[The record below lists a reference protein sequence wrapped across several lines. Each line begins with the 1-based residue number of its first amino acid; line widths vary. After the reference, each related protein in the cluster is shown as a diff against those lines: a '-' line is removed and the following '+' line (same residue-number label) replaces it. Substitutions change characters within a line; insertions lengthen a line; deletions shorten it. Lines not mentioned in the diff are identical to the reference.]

1 LQVRPPLGVLRDFID
16 AEEAYPG
23 TIDLK
28 KFGVR
33 PFIDA
38 ARIFALANE
47 VSATNTADR
56 LRQAMR
62 KMRVGDDEISAYIDS
77 FHFVQLLRLRSTEA
91 VNAAGGDSAPA
102 STAATTQTTAH
113 MANRIRIDELNDLD
127 RRILKEA
134 LRQAR
139 KLQARLEMD
148 FQA

>member
-1 LQVRPPLGVLRDFID
+1 V
-16 AEEAYPG
+16 YPG

-28 KFGVR
+28 KFGTR

-38 ARIFALANE
+38 ARLFALANQ

-77 FHFVQLLRLRSTEA
+77 FHFVQLLRLRNNQRTTDMDHADRGDFVAAQAELDNQS
-91 VNAAGGDSAPA
+91 NA
-102 STAATTQTTAH
+102 Q
-113 MANRIRIDELNDLD
+113 MANRIRTDALNDLD

-139 KLQARLEMD
+139 KLQARVEMD